1 MTPKE
6 YNHCVEL
13 YADRVYRFM
22 LKNTREAAEAE
33 DMVQNAFEVLWR
45 NHEKVEVDKAR
56 SYLFSVSHHQM
67 IDSLRKNKR
76 MSYTEEF
83 AEGAAGPAAAANSP
97 DLSPTLNNAL
107 EQLSEIQRSVVL
119 LRDYEGYSYDEIAQ
133 ITELT
138 AAQVKVYIFRA
149 RKKLQQILVSI
160 DRIV

>member
-6 YNHCVEL
+6 YNQCVEL

-22 LKNTREAAEAE
+22 LKNTRDATDAE

-45 NHEKVEVDKAR
+45 NHEKVEADKAR
-56 SYLFSVSHHQM
+56 AYLFSVSHHQM
-67 IDSLRKNKR
+67 IDNLRKNKR
-76 MSYTEEF
+76 ISYTDTF
-83 AEGAAGPAAAANSP
+83 AEGAAGPAAATNSP

-107 EQLSEIQRSVVL
+107 EQLNETQRSVIL
-119 LRDYEGYSYDEIAQ
+119 LRDYEGYTYDEIAQ

-138 AAQVKVYIFRA
+138 EAQVKVYIFRA

-160 DRIV
+160 DRVI